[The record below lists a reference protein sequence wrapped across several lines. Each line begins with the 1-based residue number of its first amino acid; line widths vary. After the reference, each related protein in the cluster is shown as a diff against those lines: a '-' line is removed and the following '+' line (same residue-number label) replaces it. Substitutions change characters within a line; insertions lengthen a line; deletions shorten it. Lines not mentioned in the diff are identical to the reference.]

1 MAPARPPMAMPPRR
15 GTDEGPTLASPC
27 IRQCC
32 LDDRDECL
40 GCGRT
45 LDEIKAWHA
54 ADTDGREAILENAKA
69 RRRARGALIPSRR

>member
-1 MAPARPPMAMPPRR
+1 MSPARPPKALLPRR
-15 GTDEGPTLASPC
+15 PEGDAPTLASPC

-32 LDDRDECL
+32 LDDADECL

-54 ADTDGREAILENAKA
+54 AGAEGREAILRAAAVRRLARA
-69 RRRARGALIPSRR
+69 RRLSGGL